1 MSKRERHHDLD
12 ERDSGFHGVGKIKI
26 SDIVIMTIL
35 TVLSLTCIV
44 PFIHIASKSVSSN
57 TAVLS
62 KTVYLLPKGFNFEA
76 YQSIFQDGQLTHSML
91 YSILVTVLFTLLGLI
106 LTTCAAYPLS
116 RKRLKGRSV
125 IALLLLFSMYFTAG
139 IIPEYLLMKDLG
151 LLNKMWVL
159 ILPLAFSPY
168 NTLIMKS
175 FLQANIPDSLEE
187 SAFIDGASNIQILL
201 KIVLPLSKSIMATL
215 ALFFAVGRW
224 NAYADAK
231 YFITTK
237 ALQPIQ
243 LLLSNMILNSGA
255 DSVSL
260 SEAADVV
267 STPEVLQAAAVMFAT
282 LPILCIYPF
291 VQKYFVKGVMIGA
304 VKG

>member
-1 MSKRERHHDLD
+1 MSRRERHHDIE
-12 ERDSGFHGVGKIKI
+12 ERDSGFHGVGRIKF

-35 TVLSLTCIV
+35 VILSATCII

-62 KTVYLLPKGFNFEA
+62 KAVYLIPKGFNLEA
-76 YQSIFQDGQLTHSML
+76 YKSIFEDGQLTHSML
-91 YSILVTVLFTLLGLI
+91 YTILVTTMFTVLGLF

-116 RKRLKGRSV
+116 RRRLKGRSI
-125 IALLLLFSMYFTAG
+125 IALVLLFSMYFTAG
-139 IIPEYLLMKDLG
+139 IIPEYLLMKDLI
-151 LLNKMWVL
+151 LLDKMWVL

-201 KIVLPLSKSIMATL
+201 KIVMPLSKSIMATL
-215 ALFFAVGRW
+215 ALFYAVGRW

-243 LLLSNMILNSGA
+243 LLLSNMILNTSA
-255 DSVSL
+255 DAVSL
-260 SEAADVV
+260 SEAAEVV

-282 LPILCIYPF
+282 VPILCIYPF